1 MNNFSISTTEPLP
14 NFGAIQSEIIYL
26 EPEHFERAVEI
37 SSQITNEN
45 HRWKTYLSV
54 LALCS
59 FEEWLNQQ
67 ASDILISTNYS
78 SILQHQC
85 TTESTAL
92 SYLKLGEFDVCLIVS
107 ESVADE
113 IIFLP
118 RNAIESPELIAHF
131 YVVIEILEEQEEA
144 IIQGCLRYDKLI
156 NHQSLTLIDDN
167 YQLPLYLFNTE
178 INHLLLAPR
187 LLSPTA
193 IIPKIEN
200 NIIKLNNWLQN
211 TFETTW
217 LAIEELLDT
226 ALLSR
231 TIVWQQAFYRS
242 DEDNTEQ
249 IYSTSDQI
257 QELLNQI
264 ANNTNE
270 FQLQKAIKRLG
281 VIARGNN
288 TAILTLINL
297 LETTQDDEILWTTA
311 ESLWQISPGVT
322 SAGVRRVKLIDLGMQ
337 VAGRTVALAVAIIQ
351 KLNGQFGVLLRVYPT
366 HGEPYLPARLKLI
379 LLDNTGEILHEA
391 VARTVDNYIQIKLSG
406 NTGETFSVRIV
417 FESSCITEDFEI

>member
-26 EPEHFERAVEI
+26 EPEHFKRAVEI
-37 SSQITNEN
+37 SGQITNET

-59 FEEWLNQQ
+59 FEEWLSQQ
-67 ASDILISTNYS
+67 VRDILISADYS
-78 SILQHQC
+78 SVLQYQC
-85 TTESTAL
+85 TTESIAL
-92 SYLKLGEFDVCLIVS
+92 SYLKLDEFDVCLIVS

-113 IIFLP
+113 IIVLP
-118 RNAIESPELIAHF
+118 QNVIESPELIAHF

-156 NHQSLTLIDDN
+156 NHQSLTLIDGN

-211 TFETTW
+211 TFETIW

-249 IYSTSDQI
+249 IYSTSDEI

-264 ANNTNE
+264 ANTNE

-288 TAILTLINL
+288 TTILTLINL
-297 LETTQDDEILWTTA
+297 LETTQNDEILWTTA
-311 ESLWQISPGVT
+311 ESLWQIAPGVNT
-322 SAGVRRVKLIDLGMQ
+322 AGVRRVKLIDLGMQ

-351 KLNGQFGVLLRVYPT
+351 KSNGQFGVLLRVYPT
-366 HGEPYLPARLKLI
+366 HDEPYLPARLKLI
-379 LLDNTGEILHEA
+379 LLDNGEIFHEA
-391 VARTVDNYIQIKLSG
+391 IAREADNYIQIKLSG
-406 NTGETFSVRIV
+406 NKGETFSVRIV
-417 FESSCITEDFEI
+417 FEEGSITEHFEI